1 MQNPDILK
9 VDLQDRS
16 YNIVIGSDLI
26 KNVGQFIPS
35 LIKNTSVIIITDQ
48 NVADFH
54 LSKLVYALDAE
65 KLAYSVVTLPPG
77 ESTKEFNHFQNLI
90 SKILD
95 KNPERSTSLIALG
108 GGVVGDLAGFA
119 ASIILRGINYFQI
132 PTTLLAQVDSS
143 VGGKTGVNS
152 EHGKNLIG
160 TFYQP
165 KGVLIDTNV
174 LATLSKRELLA
185 GYAEVV
191 KYGIIGDKKFFEW
204 LEINGEALIKGDEG
218 LQKYAI
224 MESCRA
230 KAKIVNQDEKET
242 GNRALLNFGHTFG
255 HALEAEMGYS
265 SRLLHGEAVAIGML
279 LAFDLSVLM
288 GFCAKEEAARVQKHF
303 LSMGLPTQLDDILEK
318 NYDSQVLLDHMARDK
333 KVKNG
338 QLNFILTRGVGNAFI
353 TSEVERESVIAVLNR
368 RKKIKYPQ

>member
-1 MQNPDILK
+1 MQVFEIGRSAVMQNPDILK

-143 VGGKTGVNS
+143 VGGKLG
-152 EHGKNLIG
+152 
-160 TFYQP
+160 
-165 KGVLIDTNV
+165 
-174 LATLSKRELLA
+174 
-185 GYAEVV
+185 
-191 KYGIIGDKKFFEW
+191 
-204 LEINGEALIKGDEG
+204 
-218 LQKYAI
+218 
-224 MESCRA
+224 
-230 KAKIVNQDEKET
+230 
-242 GNRALLNFGHTFG
+242 
-255 HALEAEMGYS
+255 
-265 SRLLHGEAVAIGML
+265 
-279 LAFDLSVLM
+279 
-288 GFCAKEEAARVQKHF
+288 
-303 LSMGLPTQLDDILEK
+303 
-318 NYDSQVLLDHMARDK
+318 
-333 KVKNG
+333 
-338 QLNFILTRGVGNAFI
+338 
-353 TSEVERESVIAVLNR
+353 
-368 RKKIKYPQ
+368 

>member
-1 MQNPDILK
+1 MSCKRRIRSRCGWSVDSKTLILK
-9 VDLQDRS
+9 
-16 YNIVIGSDLI
+16 
-26 KNVGQFIPS
+26 FI
-35 LIKNTSVIIITDQ
+35 
-48 NVADFH
+48 
-54 LSKLVYALDAE
+54 
-65 KLAYSVVTLPPG
+65 
-77 ESTKEFNHFQNLI
+77 ESNPTKEFNHFQNLI

-242 GNRALLNFGHTFG
+242 GNRALLNFGHTYG

-303 LSMGLPTQLDDILEK
+303 LSIIGLQNHRAL
-318 NYDSQVLLDHMARDK
+318 A
-333 KVKNG
+333 
-338 QLNFILTRGVGNAFI
+338 I
-353 TSEVERESVIAVLNR
+353 TSEVERDSVIAVLNR

>member
-1 MQNPDILK
+1 M
-9 VDLQDRS
+9 
-16 YNIVIGSDLI
+16 
-26 KNVGQFIPS
+26 
-35 LIKNTSVIIITDQ
+35 
-48 NVADFH
+48 
-54 LSKLVYALDAE
+54 
-65 KLAYSVVTLPPG
+65 
-77 ESTKEFNHFQNLI
+77 
-90 SKILD
+90 
-95 KNPERSTSLIALG
+95 
-108 GGVVGDLAGFA
+108 
-119 ASIILRGINYFQI
+119 
-132 PTTLLAQVDSS
+132 DSS

-353 TSEVERESVIAVLNR
+353 TSEVERDSVIAVLNR